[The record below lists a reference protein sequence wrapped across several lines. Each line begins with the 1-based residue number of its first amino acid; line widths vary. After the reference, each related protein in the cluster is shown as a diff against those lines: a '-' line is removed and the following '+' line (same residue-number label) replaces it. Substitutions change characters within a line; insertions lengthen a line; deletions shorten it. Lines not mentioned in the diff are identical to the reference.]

1 MLIYAAAVAGLVAV
15 GGVVWVFLT
24 LKGVVENF
32 TS

>member
-15 GGVVWVFLT
+15 GCVVWVFLT